1 MREEELKRAL
11 GTLARLVEQASRD
24 GRDLRSRGETTGV
37 ERVTTLVET
46 AKRLGDILYG
56 ALSGQAAA
64 GSKNDDNRP
73 SNED

>member
-46 AKRLGDILYG
+46 AKRLGDMLR
-56 ALSGQAAA
+56 ALPVEAAA
-64 GSKNDDNRP
+64 GSKNDDNRR